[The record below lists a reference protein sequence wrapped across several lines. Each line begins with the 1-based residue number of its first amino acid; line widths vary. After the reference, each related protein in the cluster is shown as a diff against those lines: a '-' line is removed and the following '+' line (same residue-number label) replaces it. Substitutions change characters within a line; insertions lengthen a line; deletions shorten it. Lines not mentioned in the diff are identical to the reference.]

1 MLQAIATV
9 ARRFEYVCR
18 RRESNAMN
26 DSISVYVVDDD
37 EAVLLSVKA
46 MLSQHGYGCL
56 CFLRAEEFL
65 RNARFD
71 QPGCI
76 ITDLQ
81 MPEISGVELQ
91 RRLVA
96 AHSPL
101 SVVVVTGVADV
112 PTTVAL
118 MERGAVTLLEKPYNH
133 DDLIEAVQKGIA
145 QSREKWS
152 LRRSQEAV
160 RDRLAALSMDER
172 RVMECM
178 LTGQP
183 NKAVAHRLELSMRT
197 VDRRRQAVLEK
208 MGVRTAP
215 ELALLLGTAGI
226 SPSLDATTDDVNPL
240 VEGN

>member
-1 MLQAIATV
+1 MT
-9 ARRFEYVCR
+9 
-18 RRESNAMN
+18 
-26 DSISVYVVDDD
+26 DSYTIYVVDDD
-37 EAVLLSVKA
+37 EAVLLSVQA
-46 MLSQHGYGCL
+46 MLNQHGYL
-56 CFLRAEEFL
+56 CQCYLTAEEFL
-65 RNARFD
+65 RDATRD
-71 QPGCI
+71 QPGCV

-81 MPEISGVELQ
+81 MPVVSGVELQ
-91 RRLVA
+91 QRLLA
-96 AHSPL
+96 DESPL

-133 DDLIEAVQKGIA
+133 DDLVHAVERGLEVSRARWLQKQNH
-145 QSREKWS
+145 QS
-152 LRRSQEAV
+152 V
-160 RDRLAALSMDER
+160 VDRLATLSEDER

-197 VDRRRQAVLEK
+197 VDRRRQTVLEK

-226 SPSLDATTDDVNPL
+226 TFPPSEDSANDVETTTFAP
-240 VEGN
+240 

>member
-1 MLQAIATV
+1 MI
-9 ARRFEYVCR
+9 
-18 RRESNAMN
+18 
-26 DSISVYVVDDD
+26 DSYTIYVVDDD
-37 EAVLLSVKA
+37 EAVLLSVQA
-46 MLSQHGYGCL
+46 MLNQHGYSCRCYL
-56 CFLRAEEFL
+56 AADEFL
-65 RNARFD
+65 RDAPRD
-71 QPGCI
+71 QPGCV

-91 RRLVA
+91 KRLLA
-96 AHSPL
+96 DESPL

-133 DDLIEAVQKGIA
+133 DDLVHAVERGLEVSRLRWLEKQNR
-145 QSREKWS
+145 QS
-152 LRRSQEAV
+152 V
-160 RDRLAALSMDER
+160 VDRLATLSEDER

-215 ELALLLGTAGI
+215 ELALLLGSAGI
-226 SPSLDATTDDVNPL
+226 SFAVA
-240 VEGN
+240 EGPAGVGSNTITQ

>member
-1 MLQAIATV
+1 MI
-9 ARRFEYVCR
+9 
-18 RRESNAMN
+18 
-26 DSISVYVVDDD
+26 DSYTIYVVDDD
-37 EAVLLSVKA
+37 EAVLLSVQA
-46 MLSQHGYGCL
+46 MLNQHGYSCRCYL
-56 CFLRAEEFL
+56 TAEEFL
-65 RNARFD
+65 HDAPSD
-71 QPGCI
+71 QPGCV

-91 RRLVA
+91 KQLLA
-96 AHSPL
+96 DESPL

-133 DDLIEAVQKGIA
+133 DDLVHAVERGLEV
-145 QSREKWS
+145 SRLRWLEKQN
-152 LRRSQEAV
+152 RQTV
-160 RDRLAALSMDER
+160 VDRLATLSEDER

-208 MGVRTAP
+208 MAVRTAP
-215 ELALLLGTAGI
+215 ELALLLGSAGI
-226 SPSLDATTDDVNPL
+226 SFAVA
-240 VEGN
+240 EGPAGVGSNTISQ

>member
-1 MLQAIATV
+1 MI
-9 ARRFEYVCR
+9 
-18 RRESNAMN
+18 
-26 DSISVYVVDDD
+26 DSDTIYVVDDD
-37 EAVLLSVKA
+37 EAVLLSVQA
-46 MLSQHGYGCL
+46 MLKQHGYSCG
-56 CFLRAEEFL
+56 CFLTAEEFL
-65 RNARFD
+65 RAAPRD
-71 QPGCI
+71 LPGCV

-91 RRLVA
+91 QRLVA
-96 AHSPL
+96 DQSPL

-133 DDLIEAVQKGIA
+133 DDLVHAVERGLEASRKRWMER
-145 QSREKWS
+145 QSRQS
-152 LRRSQEAV
+152 V
-160 RDRLAALSMDER
+160 VDRLATLSDDER

-197 VDRRRQAVLEK
+197 VDRRRQTVLEK

-215 ELALLLGTAGI
+215 ELALLLGCAGI
-226 SPSLDATTDDVNPL
+226 SFAIAASPAGA
-240 VEGN
+240 GNSSS

>member
-1 MLQAIATV
+1 MI
-9 ARRFEYVCR
+9 
-18 RRESNAMN
+18 
-26 DSISVYVVDDD
+26 DSLTIYVVDDD
-37 EAVLLSVKA
+37 EAVLLSVQA
-46 MLSQHGYGCL
+46 MLNQHGYTCRCYL
-56 CFLRAEEFL
+56 SADEFL
-65 RNARFD
+65 RDAPRE
-71 QPGCI
+71 QPGCV

-91 RRLVA
+91 QRLVA
-96 AHSPL
+96 DRSPL
-101 SVVVVTGVADV
+101 AVVVVTGVADV

-133 DDLIEAVQKGIA
+133 DDLVHAVERGLELSRSRWLENQNR
-145 QSREKWS
+145 QS
-152 LRRSQEAV
+152 V
-160 RDRLAALSMDER
+160 VDRLATLSDDER

-215 ELALLLGTAGI
+215 ELALLLGGAGI
-226 SPSLDATTDDVNPL
+226 SFSISESPAGVGNNDPSS
-240 VEGN
+240 

>member
-1 MLQAIATV
+1 MI
-9 ARRFEYVCR
+9 
-18 RRESNAMN
+18 
-26 DSISVYVVDDD
+26 DSYTIYVVDDD
-37 EAVLLSVKA
+37 EAVLLSVQA
-46 MLSQHGYGCL
+46 MLNQHGYSCRCYL
-56 CFLRAEEFL
+56 TAEEFL
-65 RNARFD
+65 RDAPRD
-71 QPGCI
+71 QPGCV

-91 RRLVA
+91 KRLLA
-96 AHSPL
+96 DESPL

-133 DDLIEAVQKGIA
+133 DDLVNAVERGLEV
-145 QSREKWS
+145 SRLRWLEKHN
-152 LRRSQEAV
+152 RQTV
-160 RDRLAALSMDER
+160 VDRLATLSEDER

-208 MGVRTAP
+208 MAVRTAP
-215 ELALLLGTAGI
+215 ELALLLGSAGI
-226 SPSLDATTDDVNPL
+226 SFAVA
-240 VEGN
+240 EGPAGVGSNTIGP

>member
-1 MLQAIATV
+1 MI
-9 ARRFEYVCR
+9 
-18 RRESNAMN
+18 
-26 DSISVYVVDDD
+26 DSYTIYVVDDD
-37 EAVLLSVKA
+37 EAVLLSVQA
-46 MLSQHGYGCL
+46 MLNQHGYSCRCYL
-56 CFLRAEEFL
+56 TAEEFL
-65 RNARFD
+65 RDAPRD
-71 QPGCI
+71 QPGCV

-91 RRLVA
+91 KQLLA
-96 AHSPL
+96 DESPL

-133 DDLIEAVQKGIA
+133 DDLVHAVERGLEV
-145 QSREKWS
+145 SRLRWLEKQN
-152 LRRSQEAV
+152 RQTV
-160 RDRLAALSMDER
+160 VDRLATLSEDER

-208 MGVRTAP
+208 MAVRTAP
-215 ELALLLGTAGI
+215 ELALLLGSAGI
-226 SPSLDATTDDVNPL
+226 SFAVA
-240 VEGN
+240 EGPAGVGSNTISQ

>member
-1 MLQAIATV
+1 MI
-9 ARRFEYVCR
+9 
-18 RRESNAMN
+18 
-26 DSISVYVVDDD
+26 DSLTIYVVDDD
-37 EAVLLSVKA
+37 EAVLLSVQA
-46 MLSQHGYGCL
+46 MLNQHGYTCRCYL
-56 CFLRAEEFL
+56 SADEFL
-65 RNARFD
+65 RDAPRE
-71 QPGCI
+71 QPGCV

-91 RRLVA
+91 QRLVA
-96 AHSPL
+96 DRSPL
-101 SVVVVTGVADV
+101 TVVVVTGVADV

-133 DDLIEAVQKGIA
+133 DDLVHAVERGLELSRSRWLENQNR
-145 QSREKWS
+145 QS
-152 LRRSQEAV
+152 V
-160 RDRLAALSMDER
+160 VDRLATLSDDER

-215 ELALLLGTAGI
+215 ELALLLGGAGI
-226 SPSLDATTDDVNPL
+226 SFSISESPAGVGNNDPSS
-240 VEGN
+240 

>member
-1 MLQAIATV
+1 MT
-9 ARRFEYVCR
+9 E
-18 RRESNAMN
+18 NTT
-26 DSISVYVVDDD
+26 VYVVDDD
-37 EAVLLSVKA
+37 EAVLLSVQA
-46 MLSQHGYGCL
+46 MLSQHGYL
-56 CFLRAEEFL
+56 CRCYLSAEEFL
-65 RNARFD
+65 RDAPRD
-71 QPGCI
+71 SPGCV

-81 MPEISGVELQ
+81 MPEVSGVELQ
-91 RRLVA
+91 QRLLA
-96 AHSPL
+96 SQSPL

-133 DDLIEAVQKGIA
+133 DDLVRAVERGLA
-145 QSREKWS
+145 ASRERWLK
-152 LRRSQEAV
+152 RRDEQSV
-160 RDRLAALSMDER
+160 LDRLASLTEDER

-215 ELALLLGTAGI
+215 ELALLLGATRLSQLPSGI
-226 SPSLDATTDDVNPL
+226 SANVNQAENPDI
-240 VEGN
+240 

>member
-1 MLQAIATV
+1 MI
-9 ARRFEYVCR
+9 
-18 RRESNAMN
+18 
-26 DSISVYVVDDD
+26 DSVTIYVVDDD
-37 EAVLLSVKA
+37 EAVLLSVQA
-46 MLSQHGYGCL
+46 MLNQHGYTCRCYL
-56 CFLRAEEFL
+56 SADEFL
-65 RNARFD
+65 RDAPRE
-71 QPGCI
+71 QPGCV

-91 RRLVA
+91 QRLVA
-96 AHSPL
+96 DRSPL
-101 SVVVVTGVADV
+101 AVVVVTGVADV

-133 DDLIEAVQKGIA
+133 DDLVHAVERGLELSRSRWLENQNR
-145 QSREKWS
+145 QS
-152 LRRSQEAV
+152 V
-160 RDRLAALSMDER
+160 VDRLATLSDDER

-215 ELALLLGTAGI
+215 ELALLLGGAGI
-226 SPSLDATTDDVNPL
+226 SFSISESPAGVGNNDPSS
-240 VEGN
+240 